1 MQTSTIDSWSTMKLH
16 LVQRDIFSH
25 KYDVID
31 SQSASL
37 TSSSSKS
44 ILVCLLLIDW
54 KESSCSMLHT
64 SSFWNI
70 VMTSRRYFHW
80 MLWQH
85 SILSFFK
92 LVIYSF
98 EFLNELLLR
107 EWHVCLRWRLLS
119 QNRCRLNLLQSH
131 CHCESLCIQ
140 LRCVLTMMMSWS
152 CLCDD
157 IFSVMSLSILI
168 NSSS

>member
-1 MQTSTIDSWSTMKLH
+1 MQTSTIDSWSMMKLH
-16 LVQRDIFSH
+16 LVWRDVFSH

-31 SQSASL
+31 SQSALL
-37 TSSSSKS
+37 TSLSSKS

-64 SSFWNI
+64 SSFWN
-70 VMTSRRYFHW
+70 VMTTLQEYFHR
-80 MLWQH
+80 MFWQC

-98 EFLNELLLR
+98 EFLSKLLLW
-107 EWHVCLRWRLLS
+107 EWHVCLRWRLFS
-119 QNRCRLNLLQSH
+119 QNRYRLNLLQSR
-131 CHCESLCIQ
+131 CRCESLYVQ
-140 LRCVLTMMMSWS
+140 LRCALMMMMSWS
-152 CLCDD
+152 CSCDD
-157 IFSVMSLSILI
+157 VFSVMSLSILI